1 MSTFDKI
8 NQWMDR
14 RTAPVWLDAIRVALG
29 IFLFIKGLIFTANFQ
44 VLADNVQSM
53 GMVYMAVIAAHYIYL
68 MHAAGGLMIALGA
81 YTRVICL
88 LNLPILIGAVIFN
101 ATHFLTMDNLM
112 ELEMSA
118 LVLIGLIVFFAFG
131 GGRFSVDELRRRDA
145 QRKADMAG
153 T

>member
-1 MSTFDKI
+1 MNLITKI
-8 NQWMDR
+8 DQWMDAR
-14 RTAPVWLDAIRVALG
+14 FAPAWLDLLRVILG

-68 MHAAGGLMIALGA
+68 VHAAGGLMIALGA
-81 YTRVICL
+81 YTRVMCA
-88 LNLPILIGAVIFN
+88 LNIPILMGAVIFN
-101 ATHFLTMDNLM
+101 ATHFLTMDDLM

-118 LVLIGLIVFFAFG
+118 LVLVGLIVYFLFG

-145 QRKADMAG
+145 KRKADLAG
-153 T
+153 F